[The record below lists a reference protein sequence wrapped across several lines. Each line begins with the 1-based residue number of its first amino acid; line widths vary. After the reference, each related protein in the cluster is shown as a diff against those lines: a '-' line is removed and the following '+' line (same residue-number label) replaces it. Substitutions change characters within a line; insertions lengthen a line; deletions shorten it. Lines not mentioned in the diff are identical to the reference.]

1 MEKININIPPLL
13 IFLARRLLYSVLV
26 LFGVITIVFV
36 VTRVALPNPAV
47 AWAGGRVT
55 ESVIRAIEER
65 YHLNEPIH
73 IQFYYYLKDLLSG
86 NWGEVPQTGEP
97 VLENIRRFLP
107 ATIELT
113 LFAVLIMIA
122 IGIPLGVIA
131 AVNKDK
137 VIDHI
142 SRVVALLGVS
152 SPPFLFAL
160 LLQLIFFYHL
170 GWIPES
176 GGRISSN
183 LTLPDSIT
191 GLIIFDSLVTGNLE
205 VLISALQHIILP
217 AFSLAFLNLG
227 LISRLTR
234 SSMLEA
240 LSSDYV
246 RTAKAKGLSR
256 NKVIYKHALRNSLI
270 QPITVLNVYIAYFL
284 GGSLVIET
292 IFSWPGMGRYAANS
306 IILADLPSIMG
317 ITIVFTIAVVI
328 TNLIADVIYAILD
341 PRMRRIQ

>member
-1 MEKININIPPLL
+1 MKVKIDVPPIF
-13 IFLARRLLYSVLV
+13 IFLTKRILYSIFV
-26 LFGVITIVFV
+26 LFGVITIVFI

-55 ESVIRAIEER
+55 ESFLRTIEER
-65 YHLNEPIH
+65 YHLNEPVYT
-73 IQFYYYLKDLLSG
+73 QFYYYLQDLLSG

-137 VIDHI
+137 TIDHT
-142 SRVVALLGVS
+142 SRIVALLGVS

-170 GWIPES
+170 GLIPES

-183 LTLPDSIT
+183 LGMPTYIT
-191 GLIIFDSLVTGNLE
+191 GLIIFDG
-205 VLISALQHIILP
+205 LIVGDWEALTSALQHIILP

-240 LSSDYV
+240 LASDYV
-246 RTAKAKGLSR
+246 RTAKAKGLSK

-284 GGSLVIET
+284 GGSLVVET

-306 IILADLPSIMG
+306 IVLVDLPSIMG
-317 ITIVFTIAVVI
+317 ITIVFTIAVII
-328 TNLIADVIYAILD
+328 TNLIADIIYAILD
-341 PRMRRIQ
+341 PRLRKG